1 MADDVKIKFGG
12 DFTDVSKGA
21 GDAVS
26 KAGGALSSWF
36 NDFNKSTVASITS
49 ALALSAIFGKLTES
63 MANTLK
69 FSKGLDE
76 SFKRFGS
83 GKNSQEF
90 QLIARYGS
98 EVGVSMEAVGRTMN
112 YFAKVNDAAAKG
124 SESHQSVLRALKFT
138 QEEVSS
144 GNVSAIEVL
153 RRMADEYDKTGN
165 EALSA
170 QRAVQLFGL
179 QGEQLSAIYK
189 NGKINLD
196 EFANSVQLMSDK
208 TIEALARVERRKE
221 SFKRTMDGIFGG
233 LLEQIG
239 KEASENMGGLV
250 ALETWGGQY
259 GETGGTAEQEGK
271 SIGGQIYSQLKGDED
286 ALREAIQQLT
296 DRTEEWFASDEYKE
310 TANAAIKSIQFL
322 INREK
327 EVAKEKASTGPE
339 GPPLLQAARVMSVSS
354 LQDIGGGDVGSILSG
369 TYQTSML
376 DAANKTAENT
386 GKLVQE
392 TNKVP
397 VSKPNNVAK

>member
-1 MADDVKIKFGG
+1 MADDVKVKFGG

-21 GDAVS
+21 SEATS

-49 ALALSAIFGKLTES
+49 ALALSAIFGKFTES

-69 FSKGLDE
+69 YAKGVDE
-76 SFKRFGS
+76 AFKRFGN

-90 QLIARYGS
+90 QLIARYGA

-124 SESHQSVLRALKFT
+124 SESHRSVLRALKFT
-138 QEEVSS
+138 EEEVTK
-144 GNVSAIEVL
+144 GKVSAIEVL
-153 RRMADEYDKTGN
+153 RRLADEYDRTGN

-189 NGKINLD
+189 NGKINID
-196 EFANSVQLMSDK
+196 EFTKSVKVMGDQTVENLAK
-208 TIEALARVERRKE
+208 TERGLER
-221 SFKRTMDGIFGG
+221 FKRTMADVFGG
-233 LLEQIG
+233 VAAYLGGESS
-239 KEASENMGGLV
+239 KELAEAVVIENFVGRV
-250 ALETWGGQY
+250 
-259 GETGGTAEQEGK
+259 GEGGGTPEQEGR
-271 SIGGQIYSQLKGDED
+271 SIGGQIYSELKGDQD
-286 ALREAIQQLT
+286 AIKEAIKIMSEY
-296 DRTEEWFASDEYKE
+296 EEGDWFLSDEKLKAAQEVVKTLKFLQDKE
-310 TANAAIKSIQFL
+310 N
-322 INREK
+322 EK
-327 EVAKEKASTGPE
+327 PKEQKE
-339 GPPLLQAARVMSVSS
+339 GPPLLQAARVMAVSS
-354 LQDIGGGDVGSILSG
+354 LQEIGGGDVGSVLSG

-386 GKLVQE
+386 AKLVQE
-392 TNKVP
+392 TSKVP

>member
-1 MADDVKIKFGG
+1 MADDVKVKFGG

-21 GDAVS
+21 GEAVS

-49 ALALSAIFGKLTES
+49 ALALSAIFGKFTES

-69 FSKGLDE
+69 YAKGVDE
-76 SFKRFGS
+76 AFKRFGN

-90 QLIARYGS
+90 QLIARYGA

-124 SESHQSVLRALKFT
+124 SEQHRSVLRALKFT
-138 QEEVSS
+138 EDEVTS
-144 GNVSAIEVL
+144 GKVSAIEVL
-153 RRMADEYDKTGN
+153 RRLADEYDRTGN

-179 QGEQLSAIYK
+179 QGEQLAAIYK

-196 EFANSVQLMSDK
+196 EFTNSVKIMGDATVENLAK
-208 TIEALARVERRKE
+208 TERRLE
-221 SFKRTMDGIFGG
+221 RFKRTLADVFAAVAG
-233 LLEQIG
+233 EIG
-239 KEASENMGGLV
+239 RESSSVLGAGVTMEAMAMV
-250 ALETWGGQY
+250 
-259 GETGGTAEQEGK
+259 GETGGTSEQEGR
-271 SIGGQIYSQLKGDED
+271 SIGGQIYSELKGDED
-286 ALREAIQQLT
+286 AIAEAIKQLA
-296 DRTEEWFASDEYKE
+296 DYEEDDWFTSKE
-310 TANAAIKSIQFL
+310 QAAAAQEAIKTIRLLQE
-322 INREK
+322 NEK
-327 EVAKEKASTGPE
+327 KAKEAKPAQE
-339 GPPLLQAARVMSVSS
+339 GPPLLQAARVMAVSS

-386 GKLVQE
+386 AKLVQE
-392 TNKVP
+392 TSKAP